1 MQTKVSQADS
11 HNIRYPLYFTYCLSI
26 HLNTGMMNWKHLK
39 VYFTLAISVQ
49 PAFSQQC
56 YVPGE
61 CTGVVRKKLV
71 LVSSNSVYLLQSIIV
86 LQLLGTLETFDRF
99 ECLGACQEYPGC
111 YWFSSNEE
119 NGFCGLFE
127 TCEDV
132 STENCPQCVS
142 GIMTSFQELFLL
154 KSNH

>member
-1 MQTKVSQADS
+1 METFKGLFLPCYICSTSIFPAMLCSRRVHWSGEKKIGSSVKQ
-11 HNIRYPLYFTYCLSI
+11 LSLPASI
-26 HLNTGMMNWKHLK
+26 NTVM
-39 VYFTLAISVQ
+39 
-49 PAFSQQC
+49 
-56 YVPGE
+56 
-61 CTGVVRKKLV
+61 
-71 LVSSNSVYLLQSIIV
+71 V
-86 LQLLGTLETFDRF
+86 LQLLGTLATFDRF